1 MSDPIDPIDPTTSTD
16 LDPTTAVAV
25 PTAPLIPGSPP
36 PPADGPTDPVEQPLE
51 PAVAWAAAVPVK
63 PAGSGAPGR
72 ARRLRW
78 AAAIAVVA
86 VVLGASA
93 AVAALITNSA
103 TSSTVVGY
111 VPAGTLV
118 YAEVRF
124 DLPGDQRRAVGEFLQ
139 KFPGFAD
146 QAALEG
152 KLDEVLDEL
161 VKDATSDKQTYTGDI
176 KPWFDGQ
183 LAFALGPLP
192 AASSLADPNRG
203 DPEAAL
209 DAVRALALVSVKD
222 PALARAWFE
231 AALKE
236 AGVTGTPEP
245 YDDTVL
251 TVVHGDGP
259 DYAFA
264 VIDDKVVAIGD
275 VESVREAVDSDG
287 NSAFAGE
294 PGPSTALGAANEDH
308 VGFVYIALR
317 PLMDWSMEL
326 QKNAMDEL
334 GGVAQTAVSTTLLK
348 TLPEWGAYWLRF
360 ESDALVME
368 ATAPKPEISLGP
380 TQNSSSSIV
389 EHVPSSALAVT
400 VTNGLGATL
409 TRMLEL
415 YAGDPTVKPLL
426 DQLDQALGLVGGRD
440 AALGWI
446 GDTALVVNASDGKP
460 EAGLV
465 VAPTDPDKAK
475 TLFTALG
482 AFIGLGG
489 SSQGITVRT
498 EDYNGTT
505 ITIVDLGD
513 VGKLSGMGGDL
524 GGGAGAIPM
533 PTGHLEIAYAVTD
546 QIVVV
551 GTGPA
556 FVKHVLDTTAGTSLA
571 RDPQYSDLAGKAG
584 PGTGSSFVDITA
596 VREMLEKA
604 MADSEPSEL
613 KDYETDVKPFLTP
626 FDALFTSGSIDG
638 DLADS
643 IVIVSV
649 K

>member
-1 MSDPIDPIDPTTSTD
+1 MSDPIDPIDPTTATD
-16 LDPTTAVAV
+16 LDPTTIAPV
-25 PTAPLIPGSPP
+25 PTAPLAPASSSP
-36 PPADGPTDPVEQPLE
+36 AAASPTNPIEQPVE

-63 PAGSGAPGR
+63 PAPVTGSRR

-103 TSSTVVGY
+103 TSSSVVGY

-118 YAEVRF
+118 YAEVRL
-124 DLPGDQRRAVGEFLQ
+124 DLPGDQRQAVGEFLQ

-152 KLDEVLDEL
+152 KLDEVLDQL
-161 VKDATSDKQTYTGDI
+161 VEDATNGKQTYSADI
-176 KPWFDGQ
+176 KPWFDGE

-192 AASSLADPNRG
+192 PPSSVK
-203 DPEAAL
+203 DPEAGM
-209 DAVRALALVSVKD
+209 DAARGIALVSVKD

-231 AALKE
+231 AALKDN
-236 AGVTGTPEP
+236 GVTGTPET

-251 TVVHGDGP
+251 TVVKGDGP

-275 VESVREAVDSDG
+275 VASVRDAVDTDG
-287 NSAFAGE
+287 NSTWSDE
-294 PGPSTALGAANEDH
+294 PGPSTALGAADEDH
-308 VGFVYIALR
+308 VGFVYLALR
-317 PLMDWSMEL
+317 PLMDWSTDI
-326 QKNAMDEL
+326 QKSVTEDL
-334 GGVAQTAVSTTLLK
+334 GAPAQTAVSTTLLK
-348 TLPEWGAYWLRF
+348 TVPAWGAYWLRF

-368 ATAPKPEISLGP
+368 ATAPKPEIAFGP
-380 TQNSSSSIV
+380 TQNAKSTIV
-389 EHVPSSALAVT
+389 EHVPASALAVS

-409 TRMLEL
+409 ENAIEL
-415 YAGDPTVKPLL
+415 SSGDPTFKPLV

-446 GDTALVVNASDGKP
+446 GDTALVINAADGKP

-465 VAPTDPDKAK
+465 IAPTDADKAK
-475 TLFTALG
+475 SLFTALG

-489 SSQGITVRT
+489 GSQGITVRQ

-513 VGKLSGMGGDL
+513 ADKLSGL
-524 GGGAGAIPM
+524 GGAT
-533 PTGHLEIAYAVTD
+533 PTGLPKLSGHLEIAYAVTD
-546 QIVVV
+546 QIVVI

-556 FVKHVLDTTAGTSLA
+556 FVKHVLDTTPGTSLA
-571 RDPQYSDLAGKAG
+571 KDPQYADLAAKVG

-596 VREMLEKA
+596 VRGMLEQA
-604 MADSEPSEL
+604 MAEDDPASM
-613 KDYETDVKPFLTP
+613 KDYETEVKPFLVP
-626 FDALFTSGSIDG
+626 FDAMFASGSVDG

>member
-1 MSDPIDPIDPTTSTD
+1 MSDLDPRDPTTSSD
-16 LDPTTAVAV
+16 LDPTTAVPV
-25 PTAPLIPGSPP
+25 PTAPLTPSSPSS
-36 PPADGPTDPVEQPLE
+36 AGDVPTNPVEQPLE
-51 PAVAWAAAVPVK
+51 PAVAWASAVPVK
-63 PAGSGAPGR
+63 PAAPGRRAR

-103 TSSTVVGY
+103 TASTVVGY
-111 VPAGTLV
+111 VPAGTLA
-118 YAEVRF
+118 YAEVRL

-152 KLDEVLDEL
+152 KLDEVLDQL
-161 VKDATSDKQTYTGDI
+161 VKDATDDKQTYTANI
-176 KPWFDGQ
+176 KPWFDGE

-192 AASSLADPNRG
+192 APSTFTDRNATDPN
-203 DPEAAL
+203 AAL
-209 DAVRALALVSVKD
+209 DAFRALALVSVKD
-222 PALARAWFE
+222 PALAKAWFE
-231 AALKE
+231 AALKDN
-236 AGVTGTPEP
+236 GVTGTPEA

-264 VIDDKVVAIGD
+264 VIDGKVVAIGD
-275 VESVREAVDSDG
+275 VESVRDAVDSNGD
-287 NSAFAGE
+287 STFADE
-294 PGPSTALGAANEDH
+294 PGPATALGAANKDR
-308 VGFVYIALR
+308 VGFVYVALR
-317 PLMDWSMEL
+317 PLVDWSMDL
-326 QKNAMDEL
+326 QKRAMDQF
-334 GGVAQTAVSTTLLK
+334 GGAAAQAAVSTTLLK
-348 TLPEWGAYWLRF
+348 TLPAWGAYWIRF
-360 ESDALVME
+360 QSDALVLE
-368 ATAPKPEISLGP
+368 ATAPKPEISFGAG
-380 TQNSSSSIV
+380 QNSRSSIV
-389 EHVPSSALAVT
+389 EHVPSSALAMS

-409 TRMLEL
+409 EKMLEL
-415 YAGDPTVKPLL
+415 YSGDPTFKPLI

-460 EAGLV
+460 EGGLV

-475 TLFTALG
+475 TLFTSLG

-489 SSQGITVRT
+489 ASQGITVRT

-505 ITIVDLGD
+505 ITIVDVGD
-513 VGKLSGMGGDL
+513 VGKLSGMGD
-524 GGGAGAIPM
+524 ARVIPL

-546 QIVVV
+546 QIVVI

-571 RDPQYSDLAGKAG
+571 RDPQYSDLADQAG
-584 PGTGSSFVDITA
+584 PGTGSAFVDITA
-596 VREMLEKA
+596 AREMLEKA
-604 MADSEPSEL
+604 MADSGPTSV

-626 FDALFTSGSIDG
+626 FDAMFTSGSIDG

>member
-1 MSDPIDPIDPTTSTD
+1 MSDLDPKDPTEPTTSTD
-16 LDPTTAVAV
+16 LDPTTAVPV
-25 PTAPLIPGSPP
+25 PTAPLTPGSYAPTG
-36 PPADGPTDPVEQPLE
+36 DGPTNPVEQPLE
-51 PAVAWAAAVPVK
+51 PAVAWATAVPVS
-63 PAGSGAPGR
+63 PAGPRPPRR

-86 VVLGASA
+86 VVLGSSA
-93 AVAALITNSA
+93 AVAALITNAA
-103 TSSTVVGY
+103 TASTVVGY
-111 VPAGTLV
+111 VPAGTLA
-118 YAEVRF
+118 YAEVRL

-152 KLDEVLDEL
+152 KLDEVLDQL
-161 VKDATSDKQTYTGDI
+161 VKDATEDTQTYTRNI
-176 KPWFDGQ
+176 KPWFDGE

-192 AASSLADPNRG
+192 AASNFTDRNATDPN
-203 DPEAAL
+203 AAL
-209 DAVRALALVSVKD
+209 DAFRALALVSIKD
-222 PALARAWFE
+222 PALAKAWFE
-231 AALKE
+231 AALKD
-236 AGVTGTPEP
+236 AGVTGTPEA

-275 VESVREAVDSDG
+275 VESVRDAVDSNGD
-287 NSAFAGE
+287 SAFADE
-294 PGPSTALGAANEDH
+294 PGPATAIAAANKDH
-308 VGFVYIALR
+308 LGFVYVALR
-317 PLMDWSMEL
+317 PLVDWSMDF
-326 QKNAMDEL
+326 QKRAMDQF
-334 GGVAQTAVSTTLLK
+334 GGTAAQAAISTTLLK
-348 TLPEWGAYWLRF
+348 TLPAWGAYWMRF
-360 ESDALVME
+360 QSDELVLE
-368 ATAPKPEISLGP
+368 ATAPKPEISFGAA
-380 TQNSSSSIV
+380 QNSRSSIV
-389 EHVPSSALAVT
+389 EHVPSSALALS

-409 TRMLEL
+409 EKMLEL
-415 YAGDPTVKPLL
+415 YSGDPTFKPLI

-446 GDTALVVNASDGKP
+446 GDTALAVNASDGKP
-460 EAGLV
+460 EGGLV

-475 TLFTALG
+475 TLFTSLG

-489 SSQGITVRT
+489 ASQGITVRT

-505 ITIVDLGD
+505 ITIVDVGD
-513 VGKLSGMGGDL
+513 VSKLSGI
-524 GGGAGAIPM
+524 GGGTSSGIPL
-533 PTGHLEIAYAVTD
+533 PSGHLEIAYAVND
-546 QIVVV
+546 QIVVI

-556 FVKHVLDTTAGTSLA
+556 FVKHVLDTTTGTSLA
-571 RDPQYSDLAGKAG
+571 RDPQYSHLADQVG
-584 PGTGSSFVDITA
+584 PGTGSAFVDITA
-596 VREMLEKA
+596 AREMLEKA
-604 MADSEPSEL
+604 MADSEPSSL

-626 FDALFTSGSIDG
+626 FDAMFSSGSVDG